1 MPAAGKLTHALVARP
16 RAGKLTRALAA
27 LARGSKPTLARSAL
41 VLTAIAA
48 FLFAASPAMAWTSDP
63 WLDRVH
69 RFEPGT
75 SAGFGADQL
84 PFIVLGPPQGAG
96 ALQGSLDVV
105 SLGNGGAI
113 EVRFADNAVV
123 DGPGD
128 DLVIFENAFHSGDAS
143 GPMFT
148 EYAFVEVS
156 RDGRNWLAF
165 PDDPVTGEGLA
176 GREPVYANT
185 GNAMDPLSAEAGGDR
200 FDIGALGLDFVIA
213 IRITDAGSLIDD
225 LGNHSYPGTKGGFDL
240 DAAAA
245 LHSTPLARVRGV
257 VMQGDAAA
265 AGVPVRVRG
274 VSETFWRR
282 RKTRADGSYAFRHL
296 LPQGDY
302 VIRAGRRGDVQQESQ
317 VFLGLDQMK
326 AEVDFNLP

>member
-1 MPAAGKLTHALVARP
+1 MSAAGELAPSLVAARRTGSLPARP
-16 RAGKLTRALAA
+16 ARAALAHAWALAA
-27 LARGSKPTLARSAL
+27 LVLVACAGSFA
-41 VLTAIAA
+41 
-48 FLFAASPAMAWTSDP
+48 AASPAAARPDP

-69 RFEPGT
+69 SFHPGT
-75 SAGFGADQL
+75 SAGFGAEAL
-84 PFIVLGPPQGAG
+84 PFIVLGPPEGAG

-105 SLGNGGAI
+105 SLGNGGVI
-113 EVRFADNAVV
+113 EVRFGDNAVV

-128 DLVIFENAFHSGDAS
+128 DLVIYENAFHSGDEN

-165 PDDPVTGEGLA
+165 PYDGATGEGLA
-176 GREPVYANT
+176 GREPVNANS
-185 GNAMDPLSAEAGGDR
+185 GNEIDPLSPEAGGDR
-200 FDIGALGLDFVIA
+200 FDIAVLGLDYVSA
-213 IRITDAGSLIDD
+213 VRLTDAGSLIDD

-245 LHSTPLARVRGV
+245 LHSTELAKLHGV
-257 VMQGDAAA
+257 VTKGQLPA

-274 VSETFWRR
+274 VDETFWRR
-282 RKTRADGSYAFRHL
+282 RKTNVEGRYSFRHL

-302 VIRAGRRGDVQQESQ
+302 VIRAGRRGDVQQESR
-317 VFLGLDQMK
+317 VFLGLEQMR
-326 AEVDFNLP
+326 AEVGFDLP